1 MDLRKRAPMY
11 VTDHGHRG
19 TDMYDVG
26 FPHEDLL
33 CFLAYFAQES
43 FVEQL
48 LVEELLNARVEVKG
62 SHRAI

>member
-1 MDLRKRAPMY
+1 MY

-33 CFLAYFAQES
+33 CLFAYFAQES
-43 FVEQL
+43 LVEQL
-48 LVEELLNARVEVKG
+48 LVKELLDACVEVKG

>member
-1 MDLRKRAPMY
+1 MMDLRKRAPMY

-33 CFLAYFAQES
+33 CLFAYFAQES
-43 FVEQL
+43 FVE
-48 LVEELLNARVEVKG
+48 
-62 SHRAI
+62 

>member
-1 MDLRKRAPMY
+1 MY
-11 VTDHGHRG
+11 VTDHGHRR

-33 CFLAYFAQES
+33 RFLTYFAQES

-48 LVEELLNARVEVKG
+48 LVEELLNTCVEVKG